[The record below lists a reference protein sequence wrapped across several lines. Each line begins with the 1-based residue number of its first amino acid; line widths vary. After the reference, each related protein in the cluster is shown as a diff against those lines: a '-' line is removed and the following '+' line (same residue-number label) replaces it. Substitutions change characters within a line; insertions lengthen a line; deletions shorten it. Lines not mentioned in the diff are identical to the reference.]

1 MIDYGKDVI
10 SEPIR
15 IFDQTE
21 DIPSSFRIIDAESI
35 LHLAINAKA
44 HLTFR
49 FYRTCGGN
57 SVFRRAQS
65 ITRAA
70 LRFSDRGRFAA
81 SSRARCFA
89 DL

>member
-1 MIDYGKDVI
+1 MVDYGKDVI

-49 FYRTCGGN
+49 FYRTCRREFRFPPGAVYHSGG
-57 SVFRRAQS
+57 
-65 ITRAA
+65 
-70 LRFSDRGRFAA
+70 FAI
-81 SSRARCFA
+81 
-89 DL
+89 